1 MHKFTLQ
8 EIYHP
13 VLFRIDGADMMRND
27 SNDALE
33 GLLGTLKSYQPL
45 AEYNL
50 SLCAIQEGAAAQQ
63 RANIRSSCSVLQ
75 NLSACKMAV
84 SFLEKQIRAVS
95 GKDKPAVCRMHGGL
109 LCFLVPFQSEDS
121 FFCLVGEGVREES
134 INIPELEE
142 LSRSAKMDIF
152 DLVEKLENLPVKTSE
167 EIEAV
172 AIKAQ
177 KKLMDILE
185 GKKNQSAIN
194 KSQKQLISITHSL
207 VQMDELNT
215 VDDLISFTGKI
226 LKSMFNVSKIAV
238 ALRDVTDAVFQVK
251 GVCGLAEELGRLSE
265 NQLSVFIAPNMISKS
280 GKFDSDCRALLPNV
294 DADHITSF
302 PLVTK
307 DVLIGFMAFF
317 DADLNSM
324 DVHLAHLV
332 ASRVAAR
339 LKQLKNKCELPAFC
353 PQSNNLMSLTNSLV
367 VAESKE
373 ELYENVLEI
382 AAELV
387 GASRGSIMLIGKSGR
402 SLHIGFCKGMN
413 LQLAR
418 SITIRIGDG
427 IAGRVARS
435 GLPLLIDDIENDSRI
450 GMRNRPRFK
459 TKSLLSV
466 PLKLKDRIIGVL
478 NLSDKDDLGIFS
490 EADLKLLASFAN
502 IASLMIERS
511 WALEKSHKLEQLSVT
526 DHLTGLYNRRFLR
539 SRLEE
544 ELNRSARYGL
554 PLTVIFMD
562 LDFFKIYNDL
572 CGHLAGDK
580 ALQKTADIIKSGVRD
595 MDIVARYGGEEFCII
610 LPGAEKSESVLV
622 AERIRQGVEKE
633 RFPNEGSLPFGRLMA
648 SFGVASFPQDGHT
661 FTTLIHS
668 ADMALYR
675 AKAEGRNRIMLG
687 QPALAIDH
695 A

>member
-1 MHKFTLQ
+1 MN
-8 EIYHP
+8 I
-13 VLFRIDGADMMRND
+13 
-27 SNDALE
+27 
-33 GLLGTLKSYQPL
+33 LGV
-45 AEYNL
+45 N
-50 SLCAIQEGAAAQQ
+50 
-63 RANIRSSCSVLQ
+63 
-75 NLSACKMAV
+75 
-84 SFLEKQIRAVS
+84 
-95 GKDKPAVCRMHGGL
+95 
-109 LCFLVPFQSEDS
+109 
-121 FFCLVGEGVREES
+121 
-134 INIPELEE
+134 
-142 LSRSAKMDIF
+142 
-152 DLVEKLENLPVKTSE
+152 
-167 EIEAV
+167 
-172 AIKAQ
+172 
-177 KKLMDILE
+177 
-185 GKKNQSAIN
+185 KNQSATD
-194 KSQKQLISITHSL
+194 KTQKQLMSITHGL
-207 VQMDELNT
+207 AQMDELNT
-215 VDDLISFTGKI
+215 VDELILFTGKL
-226 LKSMFNVSKIAV
+226 LKSIFNVSKIAV
-238 ALRDVTDAVFQVK
+238 ALRDEATAVYQAK
-251 GVCGLAEELGRLSE
+251 GVCGLPEELGCISE
-265 NQLSVFIAPNMISKS
+265 SQLSVFINPNVISKS
-280 GKFDSDCRALLPNV
+280 CKFDNICKTLLPTVEACNV
-294 DADHITSF
+294 ISF
-302 PLVTK
+302 PLEAK
-307 DVLIGFMAFF
+307 DVFIGFIAFF
-317 DADLNSM
+317 DADLSPM
-324 DVHLAHLV
+324 DVQLV
-332 ASRVAAR
+332 CLVTGRVVAR
-339 LKQLKNKCELPAFC
+339 IEQLKKKSELPPVC
-353 PQSNNLMSLTNSLV
+353 SLPGNLMSLTNTLV

-418 SITIRIGDG
+418 SISIRIGDG

-466 PLKLKDRIIGVL
+466 PLKLKDKTIGVL
-478 NLSDKDDLGIFS
+478 NLSDKDNLGIFS
-490 EADLKLLASFAN
+490 EADLHLLASFAN
-502 IASLMIERS
+502 LASLMIERA
-511 WALEKSHKLEQLSVT
+511 WTLEKSHKLEQLSVT

-554 PLTVIFMD
+554 PFTVIFID

-572 CGHLAGDK
+572 CGHLAGDR

-595 MDIVARYGGEEFCII
+595 MDTVARYGGEEFCII

-622 AERIRQGVEKE
+622 AERIRQGIEKE
-633 RFPNEGSLPFGRLMA
+633 KFPNEGSLPFGRLTA
-648 SFGVASFPQDGHT
+648 SFGIASFPQDGHT

>member
-1 MHKFTLQ
+1 MQ
-8 EIYHP
+8 
-13 VLFRIDGADMMRND
+13 ND
-27 SNDALE
+27 SNDTLE
-33 GLLGTLKSYQPL
+33 NLLVILKSYQPL

-50 SLCAIQEGAAAQQ
+50 SLYCKQEGAAAQQ
-63 RANIRSSCSVLQ
+63 GANIRSCCSVLQ
-75 NLSACKMAV
+75 NLSASKMV
-84 SFLEKQIRAVS
+84 IPFLKKQIRGVL
-95 GKDKPAVCRMHGGL
+95 GNEKPAVCRLHGGL
-109 LCFLVPFQSEDS
+109 LCFLVPFQSGDS
-121 FFCLVGEGVREES
+121 FFCLIGEGVREES
-134 INIPELEE
+134 INILELEE
-142 LSRSAKMDIF
+142 LSRSAKLDIF
-152 DLVEKLENLPVKTSE
+152 DLLEKLEKLPVKTSKEVE
-167 EIEAV
+167 EVAV
-172 AIKAQ
+172 KAQ
-177 KKLMDILE
+177 KKMLNILE
-185 GKKNQSAIN
+185 GIKNQSVID
-194 KSQKQLISITHSL
+194 KTQKQLMSVTDSL
-207 VQMDELNT
+207 AQMDELNT
-215 VDDLISFTGKI
+215 ADELISFTGKI
-226 LKSMFNVSKIAV
+226 LKSIFNVSKTAV
-238 ALRDVTDAVFQVK
+238 ALRDVTNAVFQVK
-251 GVCGLAEELGRLSE
+251 GVCGLPEELGSLSE
-265 NQLSVFIAPNMISKS
+265 NQLSVFISPNMISKS
-280 GKFDSDCRALLPNV
+280 SKFDNGCRTLLPTV
-294 DADHITSF
+294 DADHVTSF
-302 PLVTK
+302 PLGTK
-307 DVLIGFMAFF
+307 DVFIGFMAFF
-317 DADLNSM
+317 DGDLNPM
-324 DVHLAHLV
+324 EVNLVHLV
-332 ASRVAAR
+332 TSRVAAR
-339 LKQLKNKCELPAFC
+339 LKQLKKKSELTPVCTLPA
-353 PQSNNLMSLTNSLV
+353 NLMSLTNTLV

-373 ELYENVLEI
+373 ELYENILEI

-418 SITIRIGDG
+418 SISIRIGDG

-466 PLKLKDRIIGVL
+466 PLKLKDRTIGVL

-490 EADLKLLASFAN
+490 EADLNLLASFAN
-502 IASLMIERS
+502 LASLMIERA
-511 WALEKSHKLEQLSVT
+511 WTLEKSHKLEQLSVT

-554 PLTVIFMD
+554 PLTVIFID

-572 CGHLAGDK
+572 CGHLAGDR
-580 ALQKTADIIKSGVRD
+580 ALQKTADIIKCGVRD
-595 MDIVARYGGEEFCII
+595 MDVVARYGGEEFCII

-622 AERIRQGVEKE
+622 AERIRQGIEKE
-633 RFPNEGSLPFGRLMA
+633 RFPNEGSLPFGRLTA